1 MQNPCASKSGRCRGS
16 DVCSRCV
23 SDACDRPCQRSA
35 CGERVKVKCSFRNS
49 DFRMITES
57 KQSIIYLCKTVHFN
71 VLVLDEF
78 RCYEKS

>member
-1 MQNPCASKSGRCRGS
+1 MKSSLG
-16 DVCSRCV
+16 
-23 SDACDRPCQRSA
+23 
-35 CGERVKVKCSFRNS
+35 NS
-49 DFRMITES
+49 DFRMITVS